1 MSAKRRAAMRQ
12 FFKRKVRRRSAIVR
26 SAVPV
31 PDVVR
36 DAASAAVFLG
46 MNKATARA
54 RAGEF
59 YRVGMTEGE
68 LLRLIILGD

>member
-1 MSAKRRAAMRQ
+1 MSAKRRAAMRR
-12 FFKRKVRRRSAIVR
+12 FFKRKARRRSVIVR

-36 DAASAAVFLG
+36 DAASAAAFLG
-46 MNKATARA
+46 MNKTTARA

-59 YRVGMTEGE
+59 YRAGMTEGE
-68 LLRLIILGD
+68 LLRLVLNPA